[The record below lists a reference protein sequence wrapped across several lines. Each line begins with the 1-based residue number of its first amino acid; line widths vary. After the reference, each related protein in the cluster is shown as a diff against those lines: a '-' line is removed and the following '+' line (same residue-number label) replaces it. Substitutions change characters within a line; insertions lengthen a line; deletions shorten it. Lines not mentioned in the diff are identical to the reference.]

1 MQGQPPGRR
10 WLNACHCL
18 ATGCG
23 SLRVIRL
30 PSGLAGAHY
39 DCLLT
44 ARFSGTSTSANI
56 WCCPSTSSVLIG

>member
-30 PSGLAGAHY
+30 PSGLAGAHHN
-39 DCLLT
+39 CLLT
-44 ARFSGTSTSANI
+44 ARFSSAYTRADI
-56 WCCPSTSSVLIG
+56 